1 MRALLVGI
9 LTLILATP
17 VAAGELAGVTLPDSA
32 QVDGRELTL
41 NGMALR
47 KKLFIKVYVAGLYL
61 PQKMSDA
68 SAVLSGDTAR
78 HLKMEF
84 VRGVGKDKMC
94 DAWYEGLEANT
105 ENPSTELT
113 QKFDQLCDWM
123 IDVEE
128 GGTFAFTYV
137 PGEGTTVEV
146 DGETQGSIEGK
157 DFADALFAS
166 WIGPNPGPGDDFRE
180 ALMGNA

>member
-1 MRALLVGI
+1 MRALLVGV
-9 LTLILATP
+9 LTLTLATP

-32 QVDGRELTL
+32 QVDDQELVL

-61 PQKMSDA
+61 PKKMSDA

-105 ENPSTELT
+105 ENPSAELRG
-113 QKFDQLCDWM
+113 KFDRLCEWM

-128 GGTFAFTYV
+128 GGTFAFTYL

-146 DGETQGSIEGK
+146 DGEARGSLEGK

-166 WIGPNPGPGDDFRE
+166 WIGPNPGPGEDFRE
-180 ALMGNA
+180 DLMGN

>member
-1 MRALLVGI
+1 MRAFLVSV

-32 QVDGRELTL
+32 QVEGQELVL

-61 PQKMSDA
+61 PKKMSDA

-84 VRGVGKDKMC
+84 VRSVGKDSIC
-94 DAWYEGLEANT
+94 DAWYEGLDANT
-105 ENPSTELT
+105 DNPSAALRN
-113 QKFDQLCDWM
+113 KFDRLCGWM
-123 IDVEE
+123 VDVEE
-128 GGTFAFTYV
+128 GGTFGFTYV
-137 PGEGTTVEV
+137 PGSGTTVAV
-146 DGETQGSIEGK
+146 QGKSQGTIEGK

-180 ALMGNA
+180 ALMGND